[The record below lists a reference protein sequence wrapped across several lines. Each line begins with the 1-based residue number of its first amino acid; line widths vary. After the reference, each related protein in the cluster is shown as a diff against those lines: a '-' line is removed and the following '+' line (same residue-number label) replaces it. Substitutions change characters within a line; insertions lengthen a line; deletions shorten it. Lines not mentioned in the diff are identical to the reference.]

1 MDASLQAYIH
11 LLIATLLAIGLYIT
25 IAYDNLI
32 KKLVGLS
39 MAQTSVFIF
48 FISASTV
55 EGSTAPL
62 LAPGYDVYTNPLPHV
77 LILTAIVVNVS
88 VTAVGLALIIKIKK
102 ASQIAAIAQTALPK
116 TERNHKPPD

>member
-11 LLIATLLAIGLYIT
+11 LLIVALMVIGLYIAV
-25 IAYDNLI
+25 AYDNLI

-39 MAQTSVFIF
+39 MMQTAVFIF

-55 EGSTAPL
+55 ENSTAPL
-62 LAPGYDVYTNPLPHV
+62 LAEGYDVYTNPLPHV

-88 VTAVGLALIIKIKK
+88 ITAVGLALIIKIKK
-102 ASQIAAIAQTALPK
+102 ACGSLSESTIAKYK
-116 TERNHKPPD
+116 TPD

>member
-1 MDASLQAYIH
+1 MDASLQPYIH
-11 LLIATLLAIGLYIT
+11 LLIATLIAIGLYIT

-39 MAQTSVFIF
+39 MLQTSVFIF

-62 LAPGYDVYTNPLPHV
+62 LAAGYDVYANPLPHV

-88 VTAVGLALIIKIKK
+88 VTAVGLALIIRIKK
-102 ASQIAAIAQTALPK
+102 ASQIAAVAQAASPE
-116 TERNHKPPD
+116 TERNLKDSG